1 MITRL
6 LLMILIA
13 LLFSGTVH
21 ALVPMAWEL
30 TSKYAGSKVGKGWE

>member
-1 MITRL
+1 MKSL
-6 LLMILIA
+6 ILVALA

-30 TSKYAGSKVGKGWE
+30 TSKYAGQKVGVKWE